1 MVHAYQTWQKCT
13 TLVVVFC
20 LFSFAALAQR
30 SIGGKVV
37 DVAGNPLIGAS
48 VIVKGTTNGTYTD
61 DSGEFSLTIEGQ
73 SPALIVSYLG
83 YRTKEITLGATESN
97 LSVTLEESDLAL
109 EEVLVTGYSTQQ
121 KKDLTGGVSVVKTK
135 DLLAVPA
142 GNFQQQLN
150 GRAAGVIVGDT
161 GEPGSPV
168 SIRIR
173 GVTTFGNNDPLYVID
188 GVPRESNRMIDL
200 NPNDIESFQIL
211 KDASAA
217 SIYGSRAANGVIII
231 TTKRGK
237 AGQTKV
243 SYNGYYGVQQHGK
256 LVDVLNAKEWAE
268 ARFLSLRNAGET
280 PGGLD
285 AQLYGNGATPVL
297 PDYIFPVGAK
307 EGDPRVNPNNYN
319 ADFNS
324 ANFNLIT
331 RANKEGTNWQE
342 EIMQVAP
349 IQDHNLSFTG
359 GNKNS
364 LYALILNYYNQE
376 GLLLGTYNKRYSMR
390 LNTEFKIG
398 KYITIGE
405 NMKIS
410 HNEDIRAIANGPGE
424 GSAIQTAMRMQP
436 IVPVYDIDGFYAGTK
451 GILQNANNPVATLLR
466 AKDNKGY
473 GLNAFG
479 NLYGNLNLGFLGGIF
494 NSFSFRSQIG
504 VDYGMYNYYGFN
516 FRNIEAAEV
525 NSSNGFYQG
534 GGYGLSWTWYNTLT
548 FDHQLSENQKLKA
561 YVGTEAVLSSGRDM
575 FGQRFN
581 YFVDSRNFWTLNA
594 GNALGQQATG
604 SAYSG
609 PALYSVFGRVEYNL
623 MDKYI
628 VTGTVRRDGSSVFGS
643 ENRFAVFP
651 AFGVAWRLS
660 EESFLQ
666 NVSFINDMKVRVG
679 WGQTGN
685 QRIDANNQFSTFGSG
700 PGSSAYDIRGTS
712 SAPLLGFE
720 ANRLGNPASKWET
733 TTSTNIGLDA
743 TLLDNKFEISLD
755 WWTRRTT
762 DLLFPQELP
771 GTAGDVTPPNINI
784 GDMQNVGVDAQLTY
798 HGKTAGDKLKYNVG
812 VVFGT
817 YKNEILR
824 VGTND
829 ATFFNA
835 AGSRIGFIT
844 RGLKGHPI
852 SSFYGYKI
860 AGFFQTPEEAL
871 TAPPQPGD
879 PSADQ
884 LAKRLG
890 KWRFADINGDNV
902 VDDKDQT
909 FIGNPHPDFTYGLNI
924 DLSWKNF
931 DFSAF
936 LQGSQG
942 NEIFNYTRYWID
954 FETFNSNRSREVLT
968 DSWSTNNRDA
978 SLPILDRNDGVSNG
992 FIHDYYVEDGSYL
1005 ALRQAQVGYTF
1016 PSLGKLKVERL
1027 RVYVQATN
1035 PIMIT
1040 KYRGY
1045 NPAFTTSG
1053 FGNEAERSAGVDYG
1067 YYPIVK
1073 QFIFGASLSF

>member
-1 MVHAYQTWQKCT
+1 MVHAYQTWQKYAA
-13 TLVVVFC
+13 LAAVFC
-20 LFSFAALAQR
+20 LFSIAAFAQR

-37 DVAGNPLIGAS
+37 DVAGNPLIAAS

-61 DSGEFSLTIEGQ
+61 DNGAFLLTVEGDA
-73 SPALIVSYLG
+73 SALIVSYLG
-83 YRTKEITLGATESN
+83 YRTKEIAISAAESN
-97 LSVTLEESDLAL
+97 VAITLEESDLAL
-109 EEVLVTGYSTQQ
+109 EEVLVTGYSTQ
-121 KKDLTGGVSVVKTK
+121 KKGDLTGGVSIVKTK
-135 DLLAVPA
+135 DLLSVPS
-142 GNFQQQLN
+142 GNFQQQLS
-150 GRAAGVIVGDT
+150 GRAAGVIVGDS

-173 GVTTFGNNDPLYVID
+173 GVTTFGNNDPLYIID
-188 GVPRESNRMIDL
+188 GVPRESNRMIDI

-256 LVDVLNAKEWAE
+256 LVDVLNAQEFAQV
-268 ARFLSLRNAGET
+268 RFTSLINAGET
-280 PGGLD
+280 PKGLD
-285 AQLYGNGATPVL
+285 AQLYGSGTTPVL
-297 PDYIFPVGAK
+297 PDYIFPAGAK
-307 EGDPRVNPNNYN
+307 EGDPRVSPDRYN
-319 ADFNS
+319 ADFDS
-324 ANFNLIT
+324 PNFNLIT
-331 RANKEGTNWQE
+331 RANKAGTNWQE

-398 KYITIGE
+398 NYLTIGE

-424 GSAIQTAMRMQP
+424 GSAIQIAMRMQP
-436 IVPVYDIDGFYAGTK
+436 IVPVYDINGFYGGTK
-451 GILQNANNPVATLLR
+451 GILQNANNPVAQLLR

-479 NLYGNLNLGFLGGIF
+479 NLYANLKLGFLGGIF
-494 NSFSFRSQIG
+494 NSLSFRSQIG
-504 VDYGMYNYYGFN
+504 IDYGMFNYYGFN
-516 FRNIEAAEV
+516 YRNIEASEV
-525 NSSNGFYQG
+525 NSSNGYYQG
-534 GGYGLSWTWYNTLT
+534 AGYGLNWTWYNTLT
-548 FDHQLSENQKLKA
+548 FDHQIGESQKLKV
-561 YVGTEAVLSSGRDM
+561 YVGTEAVLGSGRDLQ
-575 FGQRFN
+575 GTRSN
-581 YFVDSRNFWTLNA
+581 YFVDSKNFWTLNS
-594 GNALGQQATG
+594 GNAIGQQATG
-604 SAYSG
+604 GAYSG
-609 PALYSVFGRVEYNL
+609 PALYSVFGRAEYTL

-628 VTGTVRRDGSSVFGS
+628 LNGTIRRDGSSVFGS

-651 AFGVAWRLS
+651 AFGAAWRVS
-660 EESFLQ
+660 SESFMQ
-666 NVSFINDMKVRVG
+666 NAAFINDLKLRVG

-700 PGSSAYDIRGTS
+700 PGSSAYDIKGSGS
-712 SAPLLGFE
+712 SNILGFD

-733 TTSTNIGLDA
+733 TTSTNIGVDA
-743 TLLDNKFEISLD
+743 TILDNKLEIALD

-762 DLLFPQELP
+762 DLLYPQELP
-771 GTAGDVTPPNINI
+771 GTAGDLAPPNINI
-784 GDMQNVGVDAQLTY
+784 GDMQNVGIDLQLTY
-798 HGKTAGDKLKYNVG
+798 HGKAAGDKLKYNVG
-812 VVFGT
+812 LVLGT

-824 VGTND
+824 VGSND
-829 ATFFNA
+829 ATFFTG
-835 AGSRIGFIT
+835 AGSRFGPIT
-844 RGLKGHPI
+844 RGLKGQPI

-860 AGFFQTPEEAL
+860 AGIFQNAEEAV

-879 PSADQ
+879 PSD
-884 LAKRLG
+884 LSKRVG
-890 KWRFADINGDNV
+890 KWRFADTNGDKL

-909 FIGNPHPDFTYGLNI
+909 FLGNPHPDFTYGLNF

-936 LQGSQG
+936 FQGSQG
-942 NEIFNYTRYWID
+942 NEIFNQTRYWID
-954 FETFNSNRSREVLT
+954 FETFNGNRSREVLT
-968 DSWSTNNRDA
+968 DSWSPNNRNA
-978 SLPILDRNDGVSNG
+978 SLPVLDRNDGVSNG
-992 FIHDYYVEDGSYL
+992 FVNDYYVEDGSYF
-1005 ALRQAQVGYTF
+1005 AMRQAQLGYTF
-1016 PSLGKLKVERL
+1016 QSLGKLKIDRFRIYL
-1027 RVYVQATN
+1027 QMTN

-1045 NPAFTTSG
+1045 NPAFTTAG
-1053 FGNEAERSAGVDYG
+1053 FGDQAERSAGVDYG

-1073 QFIFGASLSF
+1073 QYIFGATLSF

>member
-20 LFSFAALAQR
+20 LFSIAALAQR

-37 DVAGNPLIGAS
+37 DVAGNALIGAS

-61 DSGEFSLTIEGQ
+61 DSGAFTLTIEGQ
-73 SPALIVSYLG
+73 APALIVSYLG
-83 YRTKEITLGATESN
+83 YRTKEVALSGAETTV
-97 LSVTLEESDLAL
+97 SVTLEESDLAL
-109 EEVLVTGYSTQQ
+109 EEVLVTGYSTQ
-121 KKDLTGGVSVVKTK
+121 KKGDLTGGVSVVKTK
-135 DLLAVPA
+135 DLLSVPS

-150 GRAAGVIVGDT
+150 GRAAGVIVGDS

-173 GVTTFGNNDPLYVID
+173 GVTTFGNNDPLYIID
-188 GVPRESNRMIDL
+188 GVPRESNRMIDI

-243 SYNGYYGVQQHGK
+243 SYNGYYGIQQHGK
-256 LVDVLNAKEWAE
+256 LVDVLNAQEFAQV
-268 ARFLSLRNAGET
+268 RFTSLINAGET
-280 PGGLD
+280 PKGLD
-285 AQLYGNGATPVL
+285 AQLYGSGTTPVL
-297 PDYIFPVGAK
+297 PDYIFPAGAK
-307 EGDPRVNPNNYN
+307 EGDPRVSPDKYN
-319 ADFNS
+319 ADFDS
-324 ANFNLIT
+324 PNFNLIT
-331 RANKEGTNWQE
+331 KANKAGTNWQE

-398 KYITIGE
+398 NYLTIGE

-436 IVPVYDIDGFYAGTK
+436 IVPVYDINGFYGGTK
-451 GILQNANNPVATLLR
+451 GILQNANNPVSQLLR

-479 NLYGNLNLGFLGGIF
+479 NLYANLKLGFLGGIF
-494 NSFSFRSQIG
+494 NSLSFRSQIG
-504 VDYGMYNYYGFN
+504 IDYGMYNYFGFN
-516 FRNIEAAEV
+516 YRNIEASEV
-525 NSSNGFYQG
+525 NSSNGYYQG
-534 GGYGLSWTWYNTLT
+534 AGYGLNWTWYNTLT
-548 FDHQLSENQKLKA
+548 FDHQIGESQKLKV
-561 YVGTEAVLSSGRDM
+561 YVGTEAVLGSGRDLQ
-575 FGQRFN
+575 GSRSN
-581 YFVDSRNFWTLNA
+581 YFVDSKNFWTLNS
-594 GNALGQQATG
+594 GNAIGQQATG
-604 SAYSG
+604 GAYSG
-609 PALYSVFGRVEYNL
+609 PALYSVFGRAEYTL
-623 MDKYI
+623 LDKYI
-628 VTGTVRRDGSSVFGS
+628 LNGTIRRDGSSVFGS

-651 AFGVAWRLS
+651 AFGAAWRIS
-660 EESFLQ
+660 SESFMQ
-666 NVSFINDMKVRVG
+666 NVTFINDLKLRVG

-685 QRIDANNQFSTFGSG
+685 QRIDGNNQFSTFGSG
-700 PGSSAYDIRGTS
+700 PGSSAYDIKGS
-712 SAPLLGFE
+712 SSSNILGFD

-733 TTSTNIGLDA
+733 TTSTNIGVDA
-743 TLLDNKFEISLD
+743 TLLDNKLEIALD

-762 DLLFPQELP
+762 DLLYPQELP
-771 GTAGDVTPPNINI
+771 GTAGDLAAPNVNI
-784 GDMQNVGVDAQLTY
+784 GDMQNIGIDLQLTY
-798 HGKTAGDKLKYNVG
+798 HGKTAGDKLKYNIGAVL
-812 VVFGT
+812 GT

-824 VGTND
+824 VGSND
-829 ATFFNA
+829 ATFFTG
-835 AGSRIGFIT
+835 AGSRFGPIT
-844 RGLKGHPI
+844 RGLKGYPI

-860 AGFFQTPEEAL
+860 AGFFQNAEEAVS
-871 TAPPQPGD
+871 APPQPGD
-879 PSADQ
+879 PSD
-884 LAKRLG
+884 LTKRVG
-890 KWRFADINGDNV
+890 KWRFADTNGDNV

-909 FIGNPHPDFTYGLNI
+909 FLGNPHPDFTYGLNL

-936 LQGSQG
+936 FQGSQG

-954 FETFNSNRSREVLT
+954 FETFNGNRSREVLT
-968 DSWSTNNRDA
+968 GSWSPNNRNA
-978 SLPILDRNDGVSNG
+978 SLPLLDRNDGVSNG
-992 FIHDYYVEDGSYL
+992 YVNDYYVEDGSYF
-1005 ALRQAQVGYTF
+1005 AMRQAQLGYTF
-1016 PSLGKLKVERL
+1016 QTLGKLKVDRL
-1027 RVYVQATN
+1027 RIYLQATN

-1045 NPAFTTSG
+1045 NPAFTTAG
-1053 FGNEAERSAGVDYG
+1053 FGDQAERSAGVDFG

-1073 QFIFGASLSF
+1073 QYIFGATLSF